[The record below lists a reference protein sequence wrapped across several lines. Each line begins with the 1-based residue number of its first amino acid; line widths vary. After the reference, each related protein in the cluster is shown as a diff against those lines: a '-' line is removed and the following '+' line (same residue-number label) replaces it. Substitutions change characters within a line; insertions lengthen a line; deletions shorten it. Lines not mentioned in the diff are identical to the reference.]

1 LNRMIVVPVIVAL
14 VTSLTVTATATT
26 FEMGISQQKVYGQN
40 VATGC
45 PAIYKY
51 GCDACPAGQH
61 VKMGFLHLRKHCVP
75 NMLGH

>member
-1 LNRMIVVPVIVAL
+1 MNRMIVVPVIVAL
-14 VTSLTVTATATT
+14 VTSLTVTATATV
-26 FEMGISQQKVYGQN
+26 FETGISQQKVYGQN
-40 VATGC
+40 VGTGC